1 MKERDGFVSNSSSCS
16 FIISDKR
23 ERVSLDLKGI
33 DKKYKNSNGKL
44 YVPTVLG
51 NQEFGWAGTYTDI
64 YSRINWVCAQIESLY
79 SDGDKKLKDKSVNLW
94 KMFVRVCES
103 NGVRIVPNPEF
114 DPVLKDRDYVYID
127 HQSQAKN
134 NERYLEIFE
143 SDKKLADF
151 VFGKNSKIICDN
163 DNHL

>member
-23 ERVSLDLKGI
+23 ERVSLDLKDI

-79 SDGDKKLKDKSVNLW
+79 SDGDKKLKDKSVNFW

-114 DPVLKDRDYVYID
+114 DLDKKEIYID

-143 SDKKLADF
+143 SDKKLANF